1 MPVVTN
7 LEQLSKA
14 ELIAFIYELQR
25 ENTTLKQEVQRLTE
39 RLHPPKRPP
48 FRFAQVF
55 HRAKRPGQKPG
66 HPGMT
71 RATPTHIDRVVAQRL
86 SRCPRCHGALG
97 PSVAVTSHLQEDLIP
112 ARVEVTCFQRHRYY
126 CRRCRTVVTAPPA
139 PEEIPHSTLG
149 PQVLTHVALL
159 KYVHGLPFNKIRTCL
174 QQFATLTVSEGALAQ
189 ALQRLAQ
196 WLQVE
201 TATLREAIRSSPAT
215 HVDETGWKL
224 TGVNHWLW
232 AFVTDRL
239 AYYRI
244 DRSRGAGVPKDVL
257 GEAYQGVVI
266 SDFHSAYN
274 RLKGPQQKCWVHL
287 LRELRDCAKTE
298 VSEEYRRAHRAL
310 RRLFLDAR
318 RLARQHR
325 TLPPLPLQRRQQRLE
340 TRLFAWGA
348 TPYHNKTLRRLAG
361 RILKHHR
368 SLLTFVRVPGLSWD
382 NNQAE
387 RAIRPHVII
396 RHRSYQ
402 CRSPTGAA
410 THANL
415 MSLVQTL
422 TLQGRVIGE
431 TLSTAYLRHRHGDL
445 TPVVVSGS

>member
-1 MPVVTN
+1 MPVVPD
-7 LEQLSKA
+7 LERLSKPD
-14 ELIAFIYELQR
+14 LIALIYEQQQR
-25 ENTTLKQEVQRLTE
+25 ITSLEHEVQRLTD
-39 RLHPPKRPP
+39 RLHPPKRKP
-48 FRFAQVF
+48 FHLAALG
-55 HRAKRPGQKPG
+55 HRLKRPGQKPG

-71 RATPTHIDRVVAQRL
+71 RATPTHIDRIVEQRL
-86 SRCPRCHGALG
+86 ARCPQCRGPLGA
-97 PSVAVTSHLQEDLIP
+97 SVAITTHLQEDLIP
-112 ARVEVTCFQRHRYY
+112 ARVEVTRFERHRYY
-126 CRRCRTVVTAPPA
+126 CRRCRQIVTAPPA

-149 PQVLTHVALL
+149 PQVLTHALLL

-189 ALQRLAQ
+189 ALQRLAA

-201 TATLREAIRSSPAT
+201 TSALLEAIRTSPAT

-232 AFVTDRL
+232 AFVTERL

-244 DRSRGAGVPKDVL
+244 DRSRGATVPKEVL

-274 RLKGPQQKCWVHL
+274 RLKSPQQKCWVHL

-298 VSEEYRRAHRAL
+298 LSDEYRAAHRRL

-318 RLARQHR
+318 RLVRQR
-325 TLPPLPLQRRQQRLE
+325 STRPPLCLKRRQRRLE
-340 TRLFAWGA
+340 GRLFAWGA
-348 TPYHNKTLRRLAG
+348 TPYHNTTLRRLAG
-361 RILKHHR
+361 RILKHHH
-368 SLLTFVRVPGLSWD
+368 SLLTFTRVVGVSAD

-410 THANL
+410 THASL

-422 TLQGRVIGE
+422 TLQGRAIGE
-431 TLSTAYLRHRHGDL
+431 TLRTAYLRHRHGDCH
-445 TPVVVSGS
+445 PVVVSGS